1 MGHNILLVTDD
12 RESKELLMLHL
23 NSNGFTVDIAE
34 NVEMFNVC
42 FGHQKANLILI
53 DMMMKSLNIYE
64 LIRVIRLKS
73 NLPIILI
80 ADKENDANRILG
92 LNLGADACVIKPY
105 NPLEVIAEVQA
116 MLRRYYELGCGGRI
130 PGEPMVLRVGEL
142 VLDTEAF
149 VLRKNGN
156 VLSLT
161 SAELKILAKLMRSPK
176 RVFTKTQLCE
186 CINGRYYENDDRT
199 MMVHISNIRAKI
211 EDDPANPKYI
221 KTVRGLGYKI
231 DSDD

>member
-1 MGHNILLVTDD
+1 MGYNILLVADD
-12 RESKELLMLHL
+12 RETKELLMLHL

-34 NVEMFNVC
+34 NEEMFNVC

-64 LIRVIRLKS
+64 LIRVI
-73 NLPIILI
+73 P
-80 ADKENDANRILG
+80 DKENDANRILG

-130 PGEPMVLRVGEL
+130 PGETMVLRVGEL

-221 KTVRGLGYKI
+221 KTVRGFGYKI

>member
-12 RESKELLMLHL
+12 RETKELLMLHL

-34 NVEMFNVC
+34 NEEMFNVC
-42 FGHQKANLILI
+42 FGHQKTNLILI

-64 LIRVIRLKS
+64 LIRVIRLNS

-80 ADKENDANRILG
+80 ADKEK
-92 LNLGADACVIKPY
+92 DACVIKPY

-130 PGEPMVLRVGEL
+130 PGETMVLRVGEL

-221 KTVRGLGYKI
+221 KTVRGFGYKI

>member
-34 NVEMFNVC
+34 NEEMFNVC

-116 MLRRYYELGCGGRI
+116 MLRRYY
-130 PGEPMVLRVGEL
+130 
-142 VLDTEAF
+142 D
-149 VLRKNGN
+149 

>member
-1 MGHNILLVTDD
+1 
-12 RESKELLMLHL
+12 
-23 NSNGFTVDIAE
+23 
-34 NVEMFNVC
+34 
-42 FGHQKANLILI
+42 
-53 DMMMKSLNIYE
+53 
-64 LIRVIRLKS
+64 
-73 NLPIILI
+73 
-80 ADKENDANRILG
+80 
-92 LNLGADACVIKPY
+92 
-105 NPLEVIAEVQA
+105 
-116 MLRRYYELGCGGRI
+116 
-130 PGEPMVLRVGEL
+130 MVLRVGEL
-142 VLDTEAF
+142 VLDMEAF

>member
-1 MGHNILLVTDD
+1 
-12 RESKELLMLHL
+12 
-23 NSNGFTVDIAE
+23 
-34 NVEMFNVC
+34 
-42 FGHQKANLILI
+42 
-53 DMMMKSLNIYE
+53 
-64 LIRVIRLKS
+64 
-73 NLPIILI
+73 
-80 ADKENDANRILG
+80 
-92 LNLGADACVIKPY
+92 
-105 NPLEVIAEVQA
+105 

-130 PGEPMVLRVGEL
+130 PGEMMVLRVGEL

-221 KTVRGLGYKI
+221 KTVRGFGYKI